1 MKVNG
6 SHDVAAPRERVW
18 AALIDPAVLARTLP
32 GCLSLERTGEDEYR
46 VTLEAGVAS
55 IRGVYAGRVALADH
69 APPGAYTLRA
79 QGQGGPGTV
88 DATAAV
94 TLTETP
100 EGGTRI
106 TYDADAVVGGTIGG
120 VGQRVLAGV
129 AKRTAAQFFSAIE
142 ADLAAGGAAPA
153 AAEDAAPAAADGT
166 GSAGAGSA
174 GAAAAGP
181 AAGGALGHVFAGRAA
196 GMGGGPADGPGFV
209 VGTLVGAAIALLGV
223 LVGRRAAR

>member
-1 MKVNG
+1 MKISG
-6 SHDVAAPRERVW
+6 SHDVAAPREQVW
-18 AALIDPAVLARTLP
+18 TALIDPAVLARTLP
-32 GCLSLERTGEDEYR
+32 GCLSLERTGDDEYR

-55 IRGVYAGRVALADH
+55 IRGVYSGQVTLADH
-69 APPGAYTLRA
+69 APPAAYTLRA

-94 TLTETP
+94 TLAETP

-129 AKRTAAQFFSAIE
+129 AKRTAGQFFSAVE
-142 ADLAAGGAAPA
+142 ADLVSGGAAPA
-153 AAEDAAPAAADGT
+153 AAADDAAPTEVADTTGQVFRSPGT
-166 GSAGAGSA
+166 PA
-174 GAAAAGP
+174 GAAI
-181 AAGGALGHVFAGRAA
+181 
-196 GMGGGPADGPGFV
+196 DGQGFL

>member
-1 MKVNG
+1 MKISG
-6 SHDVAAPRERVW
+6 SHDVAAPREQVW

-32 GCLSLERTGEDEYR
+32 GCLSLERTGDDEYR

-55 IRGVYAGRVALADH
+55 IRGVYSGRVALADH

-94 TLTETP
+94 TLTEIP
-100 EGGTRI
+100 DGGTRI
-106 TYDADAVVGGTIGG
+106 AYDADAVVGGTIGG

-129 AKRTAAQFFSAIE
+129 AKRTAGQFFSAVE
-142 ADLAAGGAAPA
+142 ADLAAGGAGDGTAPA
-153 AAEDAAPAAADGT
+153 AGADAGTPGPMAEV
-166 GSAGAGSA
+166 
-174 GAAAAGP
+174 
-181 AAGGALGHVFAGRAA
+181 GGAQGPGQVFAGRPTRSTRAGAA
-196 GMGGGPADGPGFV
+196 LADGQGFLA
-209 VGTLVGAAIALLGV
+209 GTLVGAAIALLGV